1 MNILIDHLE
10 YLLRR
15 HDCVTVP
22 GIGALMVRHKPA
34 RFDERNPLILLPP
47 SRDLVFNGAIVE
59 SDGVL
64 ESSVARRDGVSFEV
78 ARRIVNEEAEVLLQQ
93 LRAFGSLVLG
103 HLGELTYTEYG
114 TVVFSPYDVSGWD
127 FRYYG
132 LRPLYLKS
140 ADSISC
146 SGFEMEI
153 LVGENISGETSA
165 DVRMLPPIPNWQ
177 REEERESEDIA
188 TSGRRS
194 LWSRSIVGIAAS
206 LAVIVTLALFI
217 LNPIKVEN
225 EPLKASLAPTDK
237 IQHTDPVDLLDVE
250 TVLTE
255 ERAATFDSIATLVEA
270 IESSAVEPANDEEAV
285 AVKIAQ
291 HIETSG
297 NRISSPT
304 EFIARF
310 QSNDPYCV
318 IVASFPAEAQA
329 NRYISENQ
337 GKKLGIL
344 QKDGKYRVYA
354 ATGSTYKEATAQ
366 KEHVGNP
373 DAWIC
378 SR

>member
-47 SRDLVFNGAIVE
+47 SRELVFNGAIVE

-64 ESSVARRDGVSFEV
+64 ENSVSRRDGVSFEV

-93 LRAFGSLVLG
+93 LKAFGSLVLG

-114 TVVFSPYDVSGWD
+114 TIIFNPYDVSGWD

-132 LRPLYLKS
+132 LCKLELRA
-140 ADSISC
+140 ADSKSLSEPESIVNSNTITE
-146 SGFEMEI
+146 S
-153 LVGENISGETSA
+153 S
-165 DVRMLPPIPNWQ
+165 DVRMLPPVQNW
-177 REEERESEDIA
+177 RGKSEREDEVA
-188 TSGRRS
+188 VSGRRNR
-194 LWSRSIVGIAAS
+194 WTRSVVGIAAS

-217 LNPIKVEN
+217 LNPIKVAN
-225 EPLKASLAPTDK
+225 EPLKASLAPTDS
-237 IQHTDPVDLLDVE
+237 QQQTELVVVEDNYCVEEELAVNSDSVVALVDTLEIVADV
-250 TVLTE
+250 V
-255 ERAATFDSIATLVEA
+255 A
-270 IESSAVEPANDEEAV
+270 ESSDENKSQPVESSEA
-285 AVKIAQ
+285 K
-291 HIETSG
+291 
-297 NRISSPT
+297 ISSPSD
-304 EFIARF
+304 FIARF
-310 QSNDPYCV
+310 QVTDPYCV
-318 IVASFPAEAQA
+318 IVASFPVEEQA

-366 KEHVGNP
+366 KEHAGNP